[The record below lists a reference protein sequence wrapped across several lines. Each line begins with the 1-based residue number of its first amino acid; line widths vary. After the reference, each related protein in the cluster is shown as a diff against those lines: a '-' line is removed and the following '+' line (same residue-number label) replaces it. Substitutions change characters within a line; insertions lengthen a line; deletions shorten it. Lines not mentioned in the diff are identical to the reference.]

1 MQSLNYLERKL
12 LATFIFHRKV
22 KNCIE
27 SFNPCWK
34 KQKFDKIIIS
44 FSADNKFLLDL
55 KIEDRLVRS
64 EGQGGSNRSSSAI
77 ETRGIT

>member
-27 SFNPCWK
+27 TFIPCWK

-55 KIEDRLVRS
+55 KIKDRLVRS
-64 EGQGGSNRSSSAI
+64 EQRESNRSSSAI

>member
-27 SFNPCWK
+27 TFIPCWK

-55 KIEDRLVRS
+55 KIEDRLVRT
-64 EGQGGSNRSSSAI
+64 EQRESNRSSSAI

>member
-12 LATFIFHRKV
+12 LTTFIFHCKV

-27 SFNPCWK
+27 TFIPCWK

-64 EGQGGSNRSSSAI
+64 EQRGSNRSSSAI

>member
-27 SFNPCWK
+27 TFIPCWK

-64 EGQGGSNRSSSAI
+64 EQRESNRSSSAI